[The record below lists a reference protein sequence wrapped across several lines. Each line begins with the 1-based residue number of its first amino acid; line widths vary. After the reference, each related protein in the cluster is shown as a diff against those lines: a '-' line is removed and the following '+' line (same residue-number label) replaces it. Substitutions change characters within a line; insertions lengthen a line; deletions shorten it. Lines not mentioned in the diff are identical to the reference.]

1 MWKLYKSLM
10 TGEVI
15 GAFKTNE
22 DGSFISVSLDNPEY
36 LAWVAEGNEPLPAQ
50 EPASNKEYVATLP

>member
-1 MWKLYKSLM
+1 MWKLYKAIM

-36 LAWVAEGNEPLPAQ
+36 LAWLEEGNTPQ
-50 EPASNKEYVATLP
+50 EAE

>member
-1 MWKLYKSLM
+1 MWKLYKTPT

-15 GAFKTNE
+15 GASKTNE

-36 LAWVAEGNEPLPAQ
+36 LAWLAAGNTP
-50 EPASNKEYVATLP
+50 EPADEPN

>member
-1 MWKLYKSLM
+1 MWKLYKSIM

-22 DGSFISVSLDNPEY
+22 DKSFISVSLDNPEY
-36 LAWVAEGNEPLPAQ
+36 LAWLAKGNTPLPADDTG
-50 EPASNKEYVATLP
+50 A

>member
-1 MWKLYKSLM
+1 MWKLYKSIM

-36 LAWVAEGNEPLPAQ
+36 LAWLAKGNTPLPADM
-50 EPASNKEYVATLP
+50 P